1 MIIND
6 NGREYDTEYLERV
19 AMIESEDRT
28 SVERDI
34 FNAGARFIYYRYTQI
49 RDIINRNKCNNL
61 TIEKVKQLLDV
72 DRVQMFLP
80 ISEEEINYTISL
92 LKDIYELNKYPLKIK
107 STFFRGAFNG
117 RGERLK
123 HFAN

>member
-6 NGREYDTEYLERV
+6 NGREYDTDYLERV
-19 AMIESEDRT
+19 AMLETGDRT

-49 RDIINRNKCNNL
+49 RDIINRNRCNNL
-61 TIEKVKQLLDV
+61 TINKVKQLLDI

-80 ISEEEINYTISL
+80 ITKEEIHYIISFVERY
-92 LKDIYELNKYPLKIK
+92 IQIK
-107 STFFRGAFNG
+107 
-117 RGERLK
+117 
-123 HFAN
+123 

>member
-6 NGREYDTEYLERV
+6 NGREYDTDYLERV
-19 AMIESEDRT
+19 ALTEPDNRT

-49 RDIINRNKCNNL
+49 RDIMNRNRCKNI
-61 TIEKVKQLLDV
+61 TIHKVKQLLDT

-80 ISEEEINYTISL
+80 ITEEEIHYMIS
-92 LKDIYELNKYPLKIK
+92 
-107 STFFRGAFNG
+107 FV
-117 RGERLK
+117 ERYIRVK
-123 HFAN
+123 

>member
-1 MIIND
+1 MVKHDYND

-80 ISEEEINYTISL
+80 ISEEEINYTISFVERY
-92 LKDIYELNKYPLKIK
+92 IRIK
-107 STFFRGAFNG
+107 
-117 RGERLK
+117 
-123 HFAN
+123 

>member
-6 NGREYDTEYLERV
+6 NGREYDTDYLERV
-19 AMIESEDRT
+19 ARLEVGDRT

-49 RDIINRNKCNNL
+49 RDIINRNRCNNL
-61 TIEKVKQLLDV
+61 TINKVKQLLDI

-80 ISEEEINYTISL
+80 ITEEEINYIISFVGRY
-92 LKDIYELNKYPLKIK
+92 IQIK
-107 STFFRGAFNG
+107 
-117 RGERLK
+117 
-123 HFAN
+123 